1 MPQALSCRGS
11 ELSPSSK
18 VHSSALLGV
27 IARYACAGSLLGL
40 VCRLFTVWATL
51 APLGEPDTAETASPP
66 MLLTWLG
73 VGVGLRVGI
82 GVGVGLGAPAPAL
95 HCTASLYTLT
105 TYSPS
110 LLLLR
115 PSLPHLSS
123 PFDQVYTLGSA
134 MLVPI
139 PSLGG
144 EPLGVLQLVN
154 RKLTPRFDDADLAL
168 AEAFAA
174 G

>member
-1 MPQALSCRGS
+1 MTRST
-11 ELSPSSK
+11 
-18 VHSSALLGV
+18 H
-27 IARYACAGSLLGL
+27 
-40 VCRLFTVWATL
+40 
-51 APLGEPDTAETASPP
+51 
-66 MLLTWLG
+66 
-73 VGVGLRVGI
+73 
-82 GVGVGLGAPAPAL
+82 
-95 HCTASLYTLT
+95 
-105 TYSPS
+105 
-110 LLLLR
+110 
-115 PSLPHLSS
+115 SLPHLSS
-123 PFDQVYTLGSA
+123 PFGQVYTLGSA